1 MVFSLGGYDF
11 DGPFT
16 SVDYLQEIPGI
27 FIISCKS
34 DHSWSALEI
43 GQSENVAE
51 YCRQLNDHR
60 SDRSPGTIYYSAYYM
75 PASNA
80 GDRIMIEQDI
90 RIQAD
95 LQCV

>member
-16 SVDYLQEIPGI
+16 SVEYLQDIPGI
-27 FIISCKS
+27 FIISYQSK
-34 DHSWSALEI
+34 HSWSILEI

-51 YCRQLNDHR
+51 YFRQLDCCR
-60 SDRSPGTIYYSAYYM
+60 SDYSPGTIYFSAHYM
-75 PASNA
+75 PNSNA

-90 RIQAD
+90 RSRTE